1 MLTPTRLGTTLCALC
16 LVLNT
21 ALAQTQPPTS
31 NQAPAPSV
39 TATAT
44 SDRVH
49 FATSG
54 AVTHLHLVIFT
65 TGQEPVY
72 DSGVVAGGTLD
83 WHFSDRHGQ
92 RVADGAYPFTV
103 TVTDA
108 AQEARPQRGTIT
120 VQSGMATV
128 TREMTPE
135 RLANQVVDGDI
146 IFTSP
151 GGPTYARD
159 IRLSDNLGGCGSTAR
174 RS

>member
-72 DSGVVAGGTLD
+72 DSGGGG
-83 WHFSDRHGQ
+83 WRH
-92 RVADGAYPFTV
+92 A
-103 TVTDA
+103 
-108 AQEARPQRGTIT
+108 
-120 VQSGMATV
+120 
-128 TREMTPE
+128 
-135 RLANQVVDGDI
+135 RLALLR
-146 IFTSP
+146 S
-151 GGPTYARD
+151 ARAA
-159 IRLSDNLGGCGSTAR
+159 SG
-174 RS
+174 